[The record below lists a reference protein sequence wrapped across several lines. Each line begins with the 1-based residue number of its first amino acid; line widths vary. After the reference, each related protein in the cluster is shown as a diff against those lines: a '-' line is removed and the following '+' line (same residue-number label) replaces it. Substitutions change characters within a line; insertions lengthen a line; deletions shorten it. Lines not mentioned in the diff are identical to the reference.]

1 MVLGRTAVH
10 VAAAALLLA
19 AAACKG
25 SGEPPT
31 TVAAPDTAD
40 QVLYGFEHNVTVDG
54 VFRARLTADTAFLYQ
69 GSQTALLYNLQVLFY
84 NSEGELSS
92 TVTANDGTY
101 DWRSGDM
108 EARGDVVAETPDNR
122 VLTTTILR
130 YVRLQNSI
138 MGPEAFVFDAPDQ
151 HLEGDGFTADP
162 DFTNVE
168 TQNPRRGRVGE
179 LDVRR

>member
-1 MVLGRTAVH
+1 MRTAVH
-10 VAAAALLLA
+10 AVAAGLLLA

-31 TVAAPDTAD
+31 TLAAPDTAD
-40 QVLYGFEHNVTVDG
+40 QVLYGFEHNVTLDG
-54 VFRARLTADTAFLYQ
+54 VFRARLTADTALLYQ
-69 GSQTALLYNLQVLFY
+69 GTQTALLFGLRVRFY
-84 NSEGELSS
+84 SPQGELSS

-130 YVRLQNSI
+130 YVRREDTI
-138 MGPEAFVFDAPDQ
+138 TGPEAFVFDAPDQ